1 MSDYLSEEEQ
11 LAQLK
16 TVWQRYGI
24 PVLLAVVVA
33 GGAFAGWRWLES
45 RTAAEVAAASE
56 RYDAFLEADGD
67 TRSALLDELQR
78 DYADTGY
85 AALALLAHAGETVA
99 DGDLAAAA
107 TALEEAAAA
116 APDPVVADLAQVRL
130 ARVRQ
135 QLGDTDAA
143 LAALGAVRG
152 AGYRPLALELKGD
165 MHMARGERGEA
176 HKAYLAARDALPE
189 GMERPL
195 LAMKVTDTA
204 DALRPDA
211 ASDAAAE
218 GAAEATAD
226 ASGETVPAGAA
237 PAGATPEEQEPLDA
251 S

>member
-16 TVWQRYGI
+16 AAWQRYGL
-24 PVLLAVVVA
+24 PVVVA
-33 GGAFAGWRWLES
+33 GVLAAAGFVGWRWLES
-45 RTAAEVAAASE
+45 NSAAEVAAASE
-56 RYDAFLEADGD
+56 RYDAFLDAEGD
-67 TRSALLDELQR
+67 ARSALFEELRR
-78 DYADTGY
+78 DYGDSGY
-85 AALALLAHAGETVA
+85 AALALLALAGEAVA
-99 DGDLAAAA
+99 DGDLDAAAGQ
-107 TALEEAAAA
+107 LEEAVTT
-116 APDPVVADLAQVRL
+116 APEAVLKDLARVRL

-135 QLGDTDAA
+135 QLGDSEAA
-143 LAALGAVRG
+143 LAALAAVRG

-165 MHMARGERGEA
+165 IHMTRGERADA
-176 HKAYLAARDALPE
+176 HKAYLAARDALQE

-195 LAMKVTDTA
+195 LSMKVTDTA